1 MAIYW
6 WDHKLSKHHLKSSQ
20 TSISSK
26 ETPFFRS
33 TFSPTTMENVGEAPP
48 LRRCGADAAM
58 ALGCLGPEALKAA
71 AELLEESM
79 EASLFSA
86 AGEFGRGCNHFLG
99 WLVVWS
105 MAAMAFIFHFI
116 YIYGKILPID
126 ELIFFKMVIAPPTR
140 WIPLVN

>member
-33 TFSPTTMENVGEAPP
+33 TF
-48 LRRCGADAAM
+48 CGADAAM

-116 YIYGKILPID
+116 YIYMGKSFLLTNSYFSRWLLHHQPVGD
-126 ELIFFKMVIAPPTR
+126 STMELKGNEPYCT
-140 WIPLVN
+140 

>member
-20 TSISSK
+20 ISISSK

-79 EASLFSA
+79 EASLFRA
-86 AGEFGRGCNHFLG
+86 AGEFGRECNHFLG
-99 WLVVWS
+99 WLVLWS
-105 MAAMAFIFHFI
+105 MAAMAFMFHFI
-116 YIYGKILPID
+116 YGYIWENPSY
-126 ELIFFKMVIAPPTR
+126 
-140 WIPLVN
+140 

>member
-20 TSISSK
+20 ISISSK

-79 EASLFSA
+79 EASLFRA
-86 AGEFGRGCNHFLG
+86 AGEFGRECNHFLG
-99 WLVVWS
+99 WLVLWS
-105 MAAMAFIFHFI
+105 MAAMAFMFHFI
-116 YIYGKILPID
+116 YGYIYGKTLPID
-126 ELIFFKMVIAPPTR
+126 ELIFFKMVIAPPTSS
-140 WIPLVN
+140 